1 MIPYVG
7 AGFAGLPSSAILA
20 ELDVAFGSNAS
31 VQLSRHVGFTPNS
44 GRIAARQRTDASGQ
58 NQTHGLEQELPM
70 LDHRAGCGP
79 SRTHLARLVGPGR
92 RVKGV
97 VASDFSCKIDFSR
110 LDGFTD
116 EVGKRAALTGRRY
129 MATNVGFVLSA
140 VIAVGIIFIGGRFL
154 AAPSLAATGYGVP
167 AGTEPHSRAYLSAKG
182 IRDIASGLFA
192 AMLIAYGSAHALGW
206 FMLIA
211 TLIPIADAM
220 IVLRQGGSRTIAF
233 GVHGSTAVA
242 MLIISGLL
250 LID

>member
-1 MIPYVG
+1 MACQP
-7 AGFAGLPSSAILA
+7 A
-20 ELDVAFGSNAS
+20 
-31 VQLSRHVGFTPNS
+31 
-44 GRIAARQRTDASGQ
+44 
-58 NQTHGLEQELPM
+58 
-70 LDHRAGCGP
+70 P
-79 SRTHLARLVGPGR
+79 SRIRGLIYPL
-92 RVKGV
+92 
-97 VASDFSCKIDFSR
+97 
-110 LDGFTD
+110 
-116 EVGKRAALTGRRY
+116 
-129 MATNVGFVLSA
+129 
-140 VIAVGIIFIGGRFL
+140 
-154 AAPSLAATGYGVP
+154 
-167 AGTEPHSRAYLSAKG
+167 KG

>member
-1 MIPYVG
+1 M
-7 AGFAGLPSSAILA
+7 SASPPTP
-20 ELDVAFGSNAS
+20 ERVVAK
-31 VQLSRHVGFTPNS
+31 
-44 GRIAARQRTDASGQ
+44 QRTDASGQ

-129 MATNVGFVLSA
+129 MATNIGFVLSA